1 MLEAITP
8 LLINAIASFSGA
20 YLAFMSRV
28 NPKLAVLRAE
38 KAVILKELHICKAK
52 IHALEMKVVE
62 LETRLNNEHDRV

>member
-8 LLINAIASFSGA
+8 LLINAVASFSGA

-28 NPKLAVLRAE
+28 NPKLAVLKSE
-38 KAVILKELHICKAK
+38 KAAILKELQVCKSK

-62 LETRLNNEHDRV
+62 LETRLNDNDRV